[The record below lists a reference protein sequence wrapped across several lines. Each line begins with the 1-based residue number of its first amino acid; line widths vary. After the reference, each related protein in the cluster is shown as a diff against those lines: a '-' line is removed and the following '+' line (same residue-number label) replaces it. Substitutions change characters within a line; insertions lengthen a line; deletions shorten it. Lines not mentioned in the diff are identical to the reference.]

1 MKFYTRAFDKP
12 RRRFIGWVISMLSF
26 IIGGAFCAAGVAMA
40 DAPLRYVHGTAFL
53 TSLILFAANAVIQ
66 FPLVF
71 TDRGIGRAFGTAS
84 PRFIPLAGALAAV
97 FGALPLAGG
106 SVVLA
111 YRAATVLR
119 TATVPEVIHD
129 HRGMLVTA
137 VLTALL
143 FLVGAAGLLL
153 PVFAPRRYPA
163 AEVILHLPLPLGCAV
178 FALYLYFDKSTP
190 RNATLKLCVSL
201 AFLLL
206 ALLLLL
212 RIRMT
217 VDVPRPRLTTWLARA
232 ALPYTAGLG
241 LTLACVFLTDKQIFV
256 TPVIPLALLF
266 LSFYLFIAV
275 IRPTVGITETGPIT
289 IVVPRGTTGTDSR
302 ESTADPSDT
311 VDSRGQDGNGA
322 GEE

>member
-1 MKFYTRAFDKP
+1 MKFYTRALDKP

-40 DAPLRYVHGTAFL
+40 DAPLRYVHGAAFL
-53 TSLILFAANAVIQ
+53 TSLVLFAANAVIQ

-71 TDRGIGRAFGTAS
+71 TDRGIGGAFRTAS

-106 SVVLA
+106 SAVLA
-111 YRAATVLR
+111 HRAATVLR

-143 FLVGAAGLLL
+143 FLVGAVGFLL

-190 RNATLKLCVSL
+190 RNATPKLCVSL

-217 VDVPRPRLTTWLARA
+217 VDVPRPRLATWLARA

-256 TPVIPLALLF
+256 TPVIPLALLS

-275 IRPTVGITETGPIT
+275 IRPTVGITETGP
-289 IVVPRGTTGTDSR
+289 GTTGTDSR
-302 ESTADPSDT
+302 ESTAD
-311 VDSRGQDGNGA
+311 SRGQDGNGA

>member
-1 MKFYTRAFDKP
+1 MKFYTRTFDKP

-53 TSLILFAANAVIQ
+53 TSLVLFAANAVIQ

-143 FLVGAAGLLL
+143 FLVGAVGLLL

-163 AEVILHLPLPLGCAV
+163 AEVILHLPLPLGCAA

-217 VDVPRPRLTTWLARA
+217 VDVPRPRLATWLARA
-232 ALPYTAGLG
+232 ALPYTVGLG
-241 LTLACVFLTDKQIFV
+241 LTLVCVFLTDKQIFV

-275 IRPTVGITETGPIT
+275 IRPTVGITETCP
-289 IVVPRGTTGTDSR
+289 GTTGTDSR

-311 VDSRGQDGNGA
+311 ADSRGQDGNGA

>member
-40 DAPLRYVHGTAFL
+40 DAPLRYVHGAAFL
-53 TSLILFAANAVIQ
+53 TSLVLFAANAVIQ

-71 TDRGIGRAFGTAS
+71 TDRGIGRAFRTAS

-106 SVVLA
+106 SAVLA

-143 FLVGAAGLLL
+143 FLVGAVGLLL

-217 VDVPRPRLTTWLARA
+217 VDVPRPRLATWLARA

-275 IRPTVGITETGPIT
+275 IRPTVGITETGP
-289 IVVPRGTTGTDSR
+289 GTTGTDSR

-311 VDSRGQDGNGA
+311 ADSRGQDGNGA

>member
-40 DAPLRYVHGTAFL
+40 DAPLRYVHGAAFL
-53 TSLILFAANAVIQ
+53 TSLVLFAANAVVQ

-106 SVVLA
+106 SAVLA

-143 FLVGAAGLLL
+143 FLVGAVGLLL

-217 VDVPRPRLTTWLARA
+217 VDVPRPRLATWLARA

-241 LTLACVFLTDKQIFV
+241 LTLVCVFLTDKQIFV

-275 IRPTVGITETGPIT
+275 IRPTVGITETGP
-289 IVVPRGTTGTDSR
+289 GTTGTDSR
-302 ESTADPSDT
+302 ESAADPSDT
-311 VDSRGQDGNGA
+311 ADSRGQDGNGA

>member
-106 SVVLA
+106 SAVLA

-143 FLVGAAGLLL
+143 FLAGAVGLLL

-217 VDVPRPRLTTWLARA
+217 VDVPRPRLATWLARA

-275 IRPTVGITETGPIT
+275 IRPTVGITETCP
-289 IVVPRGTTGTDSR
+289 GTTDTDSR

-311 VDSRGQDGNGA
+311 ADSRRQDGNGA

>member
-40 DAPLRYVHGTAFL
+40 DAPLRYVHGAAFL
-53 TSLILFAANAVIQ
+53 TSLVLFAANAVVQ

-84 PRFIPLAGALAAV
+84 PRFIPPAGALAAV

-106 SVVLA
+106 SAVLA

-143 FLVGAAGLLL
+143 FLVGAVGLLL

-206 ALLLLL
+206 AFLLLL

-217 VDVPRPRLTTWLARA
+217 VDVPRPHLATWLARA

-241 LTLACVFLTDKQIFV
+241 LTLVCVFLTDKQIFV

-275 IRPTVGITETGPIT
+275 IRPTVGITETGP
-289 IVVPRGTTGTDSR
+289 GTTGTDSR

-311 VDSRGQDGNGA
+311 AGSRRQDGNGA

>member
-26 IIGGAFCAAGVAMA
+26 IIGGAFCAAGVATA
-40 DAPLRYVHGTAFL
+40 DAPLRYVHGAAFL
-53 TSLILFAANAVIQ
+53 TSLVLFAANAVIQ

-106 SVVLA
+106 SAVLA

-143 FLVGAAGLLL
+143 FLVGAVGLLL

-217 VDVPRPRLTTWLARA
+217 VDVPRPRLATWLARA

-275 IRPTVGITETGPIT
+275 IRPTVGITET
-289 IVVPRGTTGTDSR
+289 VPGTTGTDSR

-311 VDSRGQDGNGA
+311 ADSRGQDGNGA